1 MVAANLAFMLD
12 KGRVSYAVSLL
23 LARASSVKQF
33 GICLLQLAIGGPQIA
48 LRDLEDL
55 AYGKPCHLAT
65 LDVLRKC
72 HTFLYLLKMALRLT
86 ARKQ

>member
-33 GICLLQLAIGGPQIA
+33 GICLLQLAIGGPQVA

-55 AYGKPCHLAT
+55 ADGMESLVTWLLRTYCGNAT
-65 LDVLRKC
+65 LFC
-72 HTFLYLLKMALRLT
+72 TY
-86 ARKQ
+86 